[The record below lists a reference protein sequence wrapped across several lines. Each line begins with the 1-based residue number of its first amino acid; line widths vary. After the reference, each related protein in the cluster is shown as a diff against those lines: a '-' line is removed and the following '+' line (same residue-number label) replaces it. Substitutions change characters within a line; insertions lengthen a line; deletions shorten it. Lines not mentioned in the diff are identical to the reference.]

1 LRVEE
6 ATVRI
11 TAAPGVGDAVRERG
25 GRLYVWTRV
34 HACCTG
40 KTTLLETA
48 TERPRDPR
56 LRFRELDAGGFALL
70 LDLGA
75 APLPERLVL
84 ELRGRRRRI
93 AAFWNDQG
101 WVG

>member
-1 LRVEE
+1 M
-6 ATVRI
+6 RI
-11 TAAPGVGDAVRERG
+11 TAAPGVGDVVRERG

-40 KTTLLETA
+40 RTTLLETA
-48 TERPRDPR
+48 TERPAGPQRE
-56 LRFRELDAGGFALL
+56 FRRLDAGGFDLL

-75 APLPERLVL
+75 APVPETLVL
-84 ELRGRRRRI
+84 ELRGRRGRI
-93 AAFWNDQG
+93 AAFWNDQA